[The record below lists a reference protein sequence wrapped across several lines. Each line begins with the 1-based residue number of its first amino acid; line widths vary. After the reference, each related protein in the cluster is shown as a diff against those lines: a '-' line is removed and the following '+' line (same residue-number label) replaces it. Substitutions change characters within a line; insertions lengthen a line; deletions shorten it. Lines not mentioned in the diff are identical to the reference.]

1 MKHLRK
7 KVIAA
12 LESMNI
18 QYEIIEHPAVFTI
31 DEIDKLNID
40 SNNEIVK
47 NLFVRDDKKK
57 RYFLI
62 VLQKNK
68 QVNLKEIRNEIN
80 CGRLSFASEEDLNR
94 YLGLSKGS
102 VSPFGI
108 LNDIDCRVEV
118 VFDKNI
124 LSFERIGVHPNDNT
138 ATVWISPKDL
148 EFIIK
153 THGNNILYLNI

>member
-1 MKHLRK
+1 MNNMRK
-7 KVIAA
+7 IVIETI
-12 LESMNI
+12 ESMNI
-18 QYEIIEHPAVFTI
+18 QYDIVEHPPVYTM
-31 DEIDKLNID
+31 EEMDKLNID

-47 NLFVRDDKKK
+47 NLFVRDDKKQ

-68 QVNLKEIRNEIN
+68 QVNLREIRNELN
-80 CGRLSFASEEDLNR
+80 CRPLSFASEEDLKK
-94 YLGLSKGS
+94 YMGLSKGA

-108 LNDIDCRVEV
+108 LHDTDCKVEV

-148 EFIIK
+148 EYIIK
-153 THGNNILYLNI
+153 NHGNIIRYLNI

>member
-1 MKHLRK
+1 MNNIRK
-7 KVIAA
+7 KVIDVM
-12 LESMNI
+12 ESMNI
-18 QYEIIEHPAVFTI
+18 QYNIIEHPAVYTI

-40 SNNEIVK
+40 SNNEVVK
-47 NLFVRDDKKK
+47 NLFVRDDKKR

-68 QVNLKEIRNEIN
+68 QVNLKEIRNELN
-80 CGRLSFASEEDLNR
+80 CGRLSFASEEDLKK
-94 YLGLSKGS
+94 YMGLSKGS

-118 VFDKNI
+118 VFDKDI
-124 LSFERIGVHPNDNT
+124 LLFERIGVHPNDNT

-148 EFIIK
+148 ELIIEN
-153 THGNNILYLNI
+153 HGNNIIYLNI